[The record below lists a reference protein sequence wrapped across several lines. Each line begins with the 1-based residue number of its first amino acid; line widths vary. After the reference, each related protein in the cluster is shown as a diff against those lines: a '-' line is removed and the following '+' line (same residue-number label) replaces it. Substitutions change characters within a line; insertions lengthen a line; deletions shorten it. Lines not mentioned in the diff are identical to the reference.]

1 MSCRIVYLIDEDP
14 VSRRA
19 LVRDLADL
27 DIESWTFPTPTHFTQ
42 MAPALEPSCTLFC
55 ADMGEAQNV
64 AALKAVFERVRGWP
78 VIVIAGG
85 GDTPAAVQA
94 MKLGAVDYLE
104 RSAPHEQL
112 EAALAAAGAILEHSK
127 TANASLRVAQE
138 KIAGLSPRELE
149 VSRALLRGMGNK
161 AVAHELGLSVRTIE
175 MHRARILKKLGVRS
189 MAEGAALI
197 AQAEMAAP
205 PAARLLTRK
214 GPAGPEQLT
223 FLG

>member
-27 DIESWTFPTPTHFTQ
+27 DVEAWTFTPAHFAE
-42 MAPALEPSCTLFC
+42 MAAALAPSCALFS
-55 ADMGEAQNV
+55 ADMAEVGSL
-64 AALKAVFERVRGWP
+64 AALKALFERVPGWP
-78 VIVIAGG
+78 VIVVASG
-85 GDTPAAVQA
+85 GDTALAVQA

-104 RSAPHEQL
+104 RPAAREQL
-112 EAALAAAGAILEHSK
+112 EGALAAGAAMLDHMQS
-127 TANASLRVAQE
+127 ADASLRVAQE

-149 VSRALLRGMGNK
+149 VSRALMRGMGNK
-161 AVAHELGLSVRTIE
+161 AVAFELGLSVRTVE

-197 AQAEMAAP
+197 AQAEMAAA
-205 PAARLLTRK
+205 PANRVLTRRTSSA
-214 GPAGPEQLT
+214 AGEQLSL
-223 FLG
+223 LG